1 MPPDH
6 RTRHALGS
14 AGRASAWYLIAV
26 SLQCA
31 PDGLRPGVWGWEP
44 PWSGDGWQPG
54 TMRGQPGPLSWGS
67 VGRVD
72 RSAACRA
79 ACRVHR
85 DVFGMVDTR
94 APLGAGGARLGDTR
108 RRGPDRAR
116 QRDLPQQGMPL
127 TSHAH
132 CTEVDRHEQAPGPCP
147 APARPRATRRQRRAL
162 RQGHP
167 ERRGRA
173 SLRWRARA
181 RRRRSGHRRARRR
194 KAGAGEGW
202 RPAEACGRGG
212 GAAVML
218 PIRREAP
225 ETRWEKG
232 VWHSASFGLEWQLPC
247 PGT

>member
-1 MPPDH
+1 MAGSLARCGGNPAHCLGGPWA
-6 RTRHALGS
+6 ALTGPQPAALPAAS
-14 AGRASAWYLIAV
+14 TVTSSAWWT
-26 SLQCA
+26 
-31 PDGLRPGVWGWEP
+31 PERPWGREE
-44 PWSGDGWQPG
+44 
-54 TMRGQPGPLSWGS
+54 RGSE
-67 VGRVD
+67 
-72 RSAACRA
+72 
-79 ACRVHR
+79 
-85 DVFGMVDTR
+85 
-94 APLGAGGARLGDTR
+94 TR
-108 RRGPDRAR
+108 RGISGSETRDGGGPDRAR